1 MSKFFKFLVI
11 PALLSACMSCEEE
24 NLSKNENGSD
34 NPNIISF
41 HVGNDEAITKSV
53 SGDPDGTVVA
63 TYDLDAEE
71 DGEGLV
77 LVETVS
83 SASAEYYETKGTPVY
98 TENFDSLY
106 GEKLYGTAFD
116 PKESGTYDSPWASAL
131 GNGTGAVQF
140 KKTSDHTYSF
150 DYSDQS
156 ATGLDWNVHW
166 PESGKLVYFLQAP
179 YDVTSKLSPQFSAG
193 GVIEFDYTDPTTP
206 TDVSGT
212 RTIVNGAAKQTD
224 LLFTSKEVSMPE
236 SGFDNKHN
244 ILMYHALTAIK
255 FRVVDPDAAVM
266 QERKPTTKI
275 TKVTFKG
282 IKANGHCTI
291 TPAYTDAN
299 TTAGENASNK
309 TGAAASKSARCSVWD
324 AHSSGNDLIVDYS
337 QAFSDTVNY
346 SKTNSDFADS
356 FYDGSNNL
364 SNLGATHNG
373 SEILLLIPQELV
385 NVVLEVEYTINDK
398 PFKRS
403 VKLNT
408 IWLAGE
414 IHTYTLTINHVS
426 VSISDQMNPPYLDE
440 KTGVTTKNDGNVT
453 AYLRAT
459 YALAWYYGYDEDAT
473 CVAAYQGN
481 GRFKDLGGSS
491 EDDGKKTWIL
501 GSDGYYYYTWPVMPG
516 KSSYYSFFEKYY
528 APEKSEK
535 GPFPGAHL
543 EMKLLLQ
550 GVQYDPDKKKV
561 TAAWDDVYTVDEEG
575 KPTTT
580 KIVDVLS
587 TVVENVNL

>member
-11 PALLSACMSCEEE
+11 PALLFACMACEEE

-41 HVGNDEAITKSV
+41 HVGNDEVITKSV
-53 SGDPDGTVVA
+53 SGDSDGTVVA

-71 DGEGLV
+71 DGGGIV

-83 SASAEYYETKGTPVY
+83 SASAECYETKGTPVY

-106 GEKLYGTAFD
+106 EKKLYGTAYD
-116 PKESGTYDSPWASAL
+116 PSGTYDSPWASAL

-179 YDVTSKLSPQFSAG
+179 YDVTSKLSPEFSAG
-193 GVIEFDYTDPTTP
+193 GVIEFDYTDPTEP
-206 TDVSGT
+206 EDVSGT
-212 RTIVNGAAKQTD
+212 KTIVNGAAKQTD
-224 LLFTSKEVSMPE
+224 LLFTSKEVSKPE

-255 FRVVDPDAAVM
+255 FKVVDPDAAVE
-266 QERKPTTKI
+266 QAQKAKTEI

-309 TGAAASKSARCSVWD
+309 TGAAASKSAECSVWG
-324 AHSSGNDLIVDYS
+324 AHSEDDELRVDYS

-373 SEILLLIPQELV
+373 SEILLLVPQVLED
-385 NVVLEVEYTINDK
+385 VVLEVEYTINDK

-408 IWLAGE
+408 TWLPGE

-426 VSISDQMNPPYLDE
+426 VSISDQMNAPYLNE

-481 GRFKDLGGSS
+481 GIFRNLGGPN
-491 EDDGKKTWIL
+491 ENDGWNKTWIL
-501 GSDGYYYYTWPVMPG
+501 GSDGYYYYTWPVKPG
-516 KSSYYSFFEKYY
+516 NSTGFSLFEKYI

-550 GVQYDPDKKKV
+550 GVQYDLEMKNV
-561 TAAWDDVYTVDEEG
+561 TKAWGDVYTVDSEG

-587 TVVENVNL
+587 KDVENVNL